1 MSIVIEKAVES
12 LSAKLPNGFSS
23 TAKFV
28 IEGEGS
34 IIADPEGVRAGE
46 AEADVTLT
54 ADTDTF
60 RGMLAGDI
68 NPTMAFMQGKLK
80 VDGSMGLAMQ
90 LGAALSS

>member
-1 MSIVIEKAVES
+1 MSIVIEKAVEQ
-12 LSAKLPNGFSS
+12 LSEKLPNGFSS

-34 IIADPEGVRAGE
+34 IIADPDGVRAGDDD
-46 AEADVTLT
+46 AEVTLT

-60 RGMLAGDI
+60 RGMLSGDV

-80 VDGSMGLAMQ
+80 IDGSMGLAMQ
-90 LGAALSS
+90 LGAALS

>member
-1 MSIVIEKAVES
+1 MSIVIEKAVEQ
-12 LSAKLPNGFSS
+12 LSEKLPNGFSS
-23 TAKFV
+23 VAKFV

-34 IIADPEGVRAGE
+34 IIADPDGVRAGD

-60 RGMLAGDI
+60 RGMLSGDV

-80 VDGSMGLAMQ
+80 IDGPMGLAMQ
-90 LGAALSS
+90 LGAALS